1 MVGTIE
7 PRKGYLQTIDA
18 FTALWAQ
25 GLDANLVIF
34 GKEGWKG
41 LPDAMCSDIPQTVE
55 KLRAHPEL
63 NNRPFWLEGISDEYV
78 EKIIP
83 PAMAKA
89 LDCRRLKQLSTNCP
103 IVARDI
109 QVFREVAGQ
118 HAYYFNAAQPDELAQ
133 ALPDWLTLFRAE
145 KHPRSDD
152 MPWLTWQK
160 STAQVMQLYF
170 TYSETIKVYL

>member
-63 NNRPFWLEGISDEYV
+63 NNRPFWLEGISDVSFYV
-78 EKIIP
+78 FLWFFVLR
-83 PAMAKA
+83 M
-89 LDCRRLKQLSTNCP
+89 RLILWHCC
-103 IVARDI
+103 
-109 QVFREVAGQ
+109 F
-118 HAYYFNAAQPDELAQ
+118 
-133 ALPDWLTLFRAE
+133 LFG
-145 KHPRSDD
+145 
-152 MPWLTWQK
+152 
-160 STAQVMQLYF
+160 
-170 TYSETIKVYL
+170 